1 MKRTFLLASMVF
13 LLSLGSCLA
22 PKTTRY
28 QLDDAHAAL
37 QAGNPAK
44 ALTIYEQRINFH
56 ETNQTPK
63 IAPYGF
69 AATAAYEL
77 GDHTKS
83 EYYAR
88 LAMHYKTAS
97 AENLLFLSELYAKNN
112 RFSDHVAALEDLVS
126 LFPEHSS
133 NRQASITLFSLY
145 TESGQYEKAAELWKS
160 FAAVKAPNNL
170 LSEYLDVCI
179 RTKDENQARITAIE
193 ILKSN
198 PQHQSALEYLGR
210 DYYHKAE
217 DRYQSQMAEYEAN
230 KTRKQYAVLLKEL
243 EKSTADFKKSLSY
256 FESLYKIDPKPSIAL
271 FIGNIYARFGD
282 QANAKKYHQ
291 LSR

>member
-145 TESGQYEKAAELWKS
+145 TESGQYEKAAETWKKIATTEVPIS
-160 FAAVKAPNNL
+160 T
-170 LSEYLDVCI
+170 LSKYLEVCI
-179 RTKDENQARITAIE
+179 QTRDEEQARITSE
-193 ILKSN
+193 KLLNNN
-198 PQHQSALEYLGR
+198 PQHLAALDYLGR
-210 DYYHKAE
+210 DYYKKGE
-217 DRYQSQMAEYEAN
+217 DRYQVQMAAYEAN

-243 EKSTADFKKSLSY
+243 KKSTADFKKSLSY
-256 FESLYKIDPKPSIAL
+256 FESFYKIDPTPSVAL